1 MATNLHMS
9 GPPRYA
15 HQTQGLRWLIKQR
28 GVAALVFDPGTGKT
42 ATTVDYLNV
51 LANKLP
57 GQEVR
62 AIVVCPSVALDTWV
76 TEIRKWLGES
86 VNFWAETVEGSL
98 LERAQT
104 LAERGGKPFRG
115 KLSRQKP
122 SKWRKKAVLTACEG
136 EGLLDHRGEFQGSQ
150 IAPEALSGPKV
161 CLAVVGSEGLAQ
173 RSKLVGSRNMADIWL
188 EAFKRYRPDIV
199 IVDESHRLKNPNSN
213 ISRIMYRVGQNVD
226 RRVILT
232 GTLMPHS
239 PLDVHGQWKFL
250 DRLAFYQVNEKSGE
264 IETMAHGRF
273 KEKFAVTG
281 GDFGKRI
288 LGFRNLDEL
297 QDTIKKRSLVVK
309 KEDALDLPAVTD
321 MFIEARLSDREFRLY
336 ENMKSEMAVELDH
349 NTYAY
354 VTTVLTK
361 ALRLRQLTA
370 GYIPDSDGEVRTTG
384 HTKINAV
391 RDLVNDNLAGEKRL
405 VIFCNFTYEIEQLAE
420 KLQKSADKIFVI
432 NGETPKDER
441 VRMRKTFGSDDP
453 SRIILIAQISTLSL
467 AVNELVTASHAI
479 FASLTLRRDDYIQAR
494 DRLHRLGQTKPV
506 TFWHVICPKTIDQT
520 ILKTHLDR
528 TDLETAILDHIRS

>member
-76 TEIRKWLGES
+76 TEIRKWLGEP

-115 KLSRQKP
+115 KLARQKP
-122 SKWRKKAVLTACEG
+122 SKWRKKAVLMACEG

-213 ISRIMYRVGQNVD
+213 ISRILNRVAKHVP

-250 DRLAFYQVNEKSGE
+250 DQLAFYQVNEKSGE
-264 IETMAHGRF
+264 IETMSHGRF
-273 KEKFAVTG
+273 REKFAVTG

-321 MFIEARLSDREFRLY
+321 MFIEARLSDKEFRLY
-336 ENMKSEMAVELDH
+336 ENMKKEMAVELDH

-405 VIFCNFTYEIEQLAE
+405 VIFCNFTYEIEKLAE
-420 KLQKSADKIFVI
+420 KLKKSADKIFVI
-432 NGETPKDER
+432 NGETPKEDR